1 MERKKN
7 NIAIVYGAILIYSS
21 FEYLFNF
28 YHGWDNMDMVWYTG
42 NGQDCKNHYKLGS
55 SEKYL

>member
-28 YHGWDNMDMVWYTG
+28 YHGWDNMDMV
-42 NGQDCKNHYKLGS
+42 
-55 SEKYL
+55 